1 MNKITTP
8 FAICLMAILFSNSM
22 SAQTWG
28 FGQIGHWAQDVA
40 VAPDGNIWAVGYG
53 GDDPGLMDVTPN
65 YVVKLNSYGE
75 KQWLSLI
82 HI

>member
-40 VAPDGNIWAVGYG
+40 VAPDGNIWAV
-53 GDDPGLMDVTPN
+53 
-65 YVVKLNSYGE
+65 
-75 KQWLSLI
+75 WI
-82 HI
+82 RW